1 MGSND
6 GQIINGFQLQKYSHG
21 EAKKMT
27 HSAALKTD
35 VAWIEPQAETG
46 TVPHVLVVDDVAD
59 NRDILS
65 RRLVRRGFEVT
76 EAVGGKDALVKIS
89 ESSFD
94 IVLLDIMMPDLN
106 GNEVLKRIRK
116 QYSNTELPVIMVTAK
131 SQSEN
136 VVDSLDNG
144 ADDYI
149 TKPVDFNVAMAR
161 ITNQLKKKSAAEA
174 NSRKTKNFEETA
186 QFLNRTL
193 DQRNE
198 ELNLESERRQISEE
212 KLHYMAFHDSLT
224 GLLNRQGFRD
234 ILSHAFDKMPTTNV
248 EPALLF
254 VDLDAFKSVNDAY
267 GHEIGDKLLSLVAD
281 RLSELVGPDI
291 SVCRLGGDEFA
302 IVTQFE
308 DQPAK
313 SMKIAEQIV
322 EQMNLPFTVEGKS
335 LTIGASC
342 GVARASQ
349 FDKDLDGLIKAA
361 DLAMYHAKSNGRCG
375 AVLFENRMF
384 EEQEERRALEID
396 LHHAIQNSEFEVFYQ
411 PLINVAS
418 NEISGF
424 EALVRWP
431 HKTRGIM
438 SPDAFIPLVEEM
450 GLITELG
457 NWVLRSACQE
467 ATKWPSNI
475 NIAVNLSP
483 NQFKNDSLLATL
495 VNVLASTGLNPN
507 RLELEITESA
517 LLDTEN
523 RTIKTLES
531 IQELGVRIS
540 MDDFGTGYSTL
551 SYLQDFT
558 FDKIK
563 IDKCFVQGMEEN
575 VSDDAIIEAIV
586 KLSKSIGMGTTAE
599 GIETDSQLKCVME
612 RGCTEGQGYLF
623 SRPLTSDDA
632 TKFIESFCESGVED

>member
-1 MGSND
+1 MN
-6 GQIINGFQLQKYSHG
+6 
-21 EAKKMT
+21 

-35 VAWIEPQAETG
+35 VAWVEPQAETE
-46 TVPHVLVVDDVAD
+46 TAPHVLVVDDVAD

-76 EAVGGKDALVKIS
+76 EAVGGEDALAKIS

-186 QFLNRTL
+186 QFLNQTL

-198 ELNLESERRQISEE
+198 ELSLESERRQISEE

-234 ILSHAFDKMPTTNV
+234 ILSHAFDNMPTTNV

-254 VDLDAFKSVNDAY
+254 VDLDAFKSVNDVY
-267 GHEIGDKLLSLVAD
+267 GHEIGDKLLSQVAD

-308 DQPAK
+308 NQPVK
-313 SMKIAEQIV
+313 SMLIAEQIV
-322 EQMNLPFTVEGKS
+322 EQMNLPFIVEGKS

-349 FDKDLDGLIKAA
+349 FDEDLDGLIKAA

-411 PLINVAS
+411 PLVNVES

-450 GLITELG
+450 GLINELG
-457 NWVLRSACQE
+457 NWVLRSACEE
-467 ATKWPSNI
+467 AIKWPSNI
-475 NIAVNLSP
+475 NVAVNLSP

-495 VNVLASTGLNPN
+495 VNVLATTGLNPN

-517 LLDTEN
+517 LLDTEK

-551 SYLQDFT
+551 SYLQDFK

-575 VSDDAIIEAIV
+575 VSDEAIIEAIV
-586 KLSKSIGMGTTAE
+586 KLSDSIGMGTTAE
-599 GIETDSQLKCVME
+599 GIETDSQLKCIMD

-632 TKFIESFCESGVED
+632 GKFIESFVGIKDLSTSGLD

>member
-6 GQIINGFQLQKYSHG
+6 GQITSEFQLQKYSHG

-174 NSRKTKNFEETA
+174 DSRKTKNFEETA

-411 PLINVAS
+411 PLINVES

-575 VSDDAIIEAIV
+575 ESDDAIIEAIV